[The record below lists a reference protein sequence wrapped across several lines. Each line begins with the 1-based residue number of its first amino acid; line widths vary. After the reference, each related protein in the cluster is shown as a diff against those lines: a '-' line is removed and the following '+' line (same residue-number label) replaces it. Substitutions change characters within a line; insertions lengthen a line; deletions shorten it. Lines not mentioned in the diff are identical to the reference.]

1 MMIRLIW
8 ISILTLSLI
17 SQITAQGIVTIS
29 ESELLDKGL
38 SSNIDLRRLE
48 YHVKSA
54 QGELK
59 TTSTMSLP
67 DIGISYTAMSTNQ
80 PLSAFGTKL
89 NQSRIGAAD
98 FDPDFLNS
106 PDHIEDFFGKLEI
119 QHSFYNPD
127 LKYYKK
133 AAAAK
138 VDIAGLQLDRKKDQ
152 VVLEIKKSYLDLQL
166 AYKSLDVLNAALQF
180 AKENVRMAK
189 DNADQGYLQRSDLL
203 AAELRQR
210 TIENQ
215 IIMAESSIADISDY
229 LSVLVNDDPQ
239 TVYQPGDSL
248 AMPTD
253 LFSDFDLNENR
264 SDFKALEKVSEA
276 YASQMEAYKK
286 SSLPRIIGFAN
297 YELHDDTP
305 FAANG
310 NGYML
315 GVGVHWNFLGKKKQQ
330 GKISQSKAEYEKAQ
344 LQLEQYLL
352 NNKLDLARM
361 KRVLEDSRKNLELS
375 ELSVEQSEEVL
386 RIRTNRF
393 NEGLEKITDL
403 LAAEAD
409 LAEKRMLYYKAIYQ
423 YNQARVYLEYLTKE

>member
-133 AAAAK
+133 AAATK

-315 GVGVHWNFLGKKKQQ
+315 GVGVHWNFLG
-330 GKISQSKAEYEKAQ
+330 
-344 LQLEQYLL
+344 
-352 NNKLDLARM
+352 
-361 KRVLEDSRKNLELS
+361 
-375 ELSVEQSEEVL
+375 
-386 RIRTNRF
+386 
-393 NEGLEKITDL
+393 
-403 LAAEAD
+403 
-409 LAEKRMLYYKAIYQ
+409 
-423 YNQARVYLEYLTKE
+423 